1 MFDRLKYLI
10 SLGRDRVINDPA
22 LLIEMLRIYSKIY
35 LNGKPCELCKHK
47 HIIYFNQLET
57 NGLKILEKMA
67 DQQFILKDN
76 VLIDIRGK
84 GQFTKYNMS
93 DEIAIERLREFP
105 QRIDEFISYPKN
117 WEDIVFPKKSEP
129 KEEKTDAMAKEVEPK
144 KPRKPRAK
152 TVKK

>member
-47 HIIYFNQLET
+47 HIIYFNQLKT

-93 DEIAIERLREFP
+93 DEIAIERLRQFP
-105 QRIDEFISYPKN
+105 QRIDEFESYPEN
-117 WEDIVFPKKSEP
+117 WEDIVFPKEN
-129 KEEKTDAMAKEVEPK
+129 ETRTDAMAKEVKPK
-144 KPRKPRAK
+144 KPRKPRTTKAVEK
-152 TVKK
+152 

>member
-47 HIIYFNQLET
+47 HIIYFNQLKT

-76 VLIDIRGK
+76 VLVNITGK

-93 DEIAIERLREFP
+93 DEIAIERLRQFP
-105 QRIDEFISYPKN
+105 QRIDEFESYPEN
-117 WEDIVFPKKSEP
+117 WEDIVFPKEN
-129 KEEKTDAMAKEVEPK
+129 ETRTDAMAKEVKPK
-144 KPRKPRAK
+144 KPRKPRTTKAVEK
-152 TVKK
+152 

>member
-47 HIIYFNQLET
+47 HIIYFNQLKT

-76 VLIDIRGK
+76 VLVNITGK

-93 DEIAIERLREFP
+93 DEIAIERLRQFP
-105 QRIDEFISYPKN
+105 QRIDEFESYPEN
-117 WEDIVFPKKSEP
+117 WEDIVFPKEN
-129 KEEKTDAMAKEVEPK
+129 ETRTDAMAKEVKLK